1 MKIHQKNLQ
10 ILATEIYKVKK
21 DLRPE
26 IMADIFYFVEKPY
39 NQRNNSTI
47 QRKANRA
54 VCFGTESISS
64 LAPNLWEL
72 KNIKNYAKSKAQN

>member
-1 MKIHQKNLQ
+1 MADIPK
-10 ILATEIYKVKK
+10 
-21 DLRPE
+21 
-26 IMADIFYFVEKPY
+26 IMADIFYFVEKPH

-47 QRKANRA
+47 QRKANRG

-72 KNIKNYAKSKAQN
+72 KNIIKNYAKSKTQNR